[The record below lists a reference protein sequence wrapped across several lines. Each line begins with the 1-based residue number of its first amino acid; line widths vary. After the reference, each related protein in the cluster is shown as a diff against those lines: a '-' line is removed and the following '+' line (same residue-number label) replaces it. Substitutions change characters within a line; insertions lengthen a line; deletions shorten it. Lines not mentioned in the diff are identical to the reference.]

1 MSYEEDKPSESLYKP
16 LSGYSSNINPTAPL
30 PEPVTNQEGLY
41 IPPPPS
47 YTTATTVGQG
57 YQALPASYYP
67 APPHHTRFQTEIKQ
81 EDVRKYLKILYFL
94 ICISFICCFPF
105 GFIVYFVSKQVSN
118 LNLQDGWALA
128 HVAPILLVYLTGTE
142 ILQ

>member
-1 MSYEEDKPSESLYKP
+1 MSYEVDIEDKPSESLYKP

-67 APPHHTRFQTEIKQ
+67 APPHHTRFQTEIKVVSNDQ
-81 EDVRKYLKILYFL
+81 VYISLYF
-94 ICISFICCFPF
+94 IYTC
-105 GFIVYFVSKQVSN
+105 SKKMS
-118 LNLQDGWALA
+118 LN
-128 HVAPILLVYLTGTE
+128 I
-142 ILQ
+142 

>member
-1 MSYEEDKPSESLYKP
+1 MSYEVDIEDKPSESLYKP

-67 APPHHTRFQTEIKQ
+67 APPHHTRFQTEIK
-81 EDVRKYLKILYFL
+81 V
-94 ICISFICCFPF
+94 
-105 GFIVYFVSKQVSN
+105 V
-118 LNLQDGWALA
+118 LNDQ
-128 HVAPILLVYLTGTE
+128 VYLS
-142 ILQ
+142 IYLYM